1 MARRRV
7 LGTVNASALNVP
19 PTTTTGRGGKGG
31 TNAASGGKHS
41 QPAPSAPPPSI
52 LRPIARTRSGV
63 GRKTKSHNRTLAHQP
78 LGKSNWLRGDHLDAS
93 TTYEAW
99 RGNRDRDRGRD
110 EDDASDEDPLASSIE
125 SFDFSSLEDKEERF
139 NPEEVDTLVSIITE
153 REDAELTVSPSVE
166 DAEAMRGGSPGC
178 REAPG
183 TTGTRER
190 GNVGEHGV
198 AARRTHRDN
207 PLQEDEENDDGG
219 GASDPEEGEEAPED
233 STDFGAPGRG
243 FGESGS
249 FELELSASSHMVVID
264 RVVKLE
270 IEKERAAKK
279 LGDWAKCAGEL
290 RKLYEEK
297 AHECRGKDALI
308 LDLRRRLDQERS
320 RAEKEAR
327 SMRKSLEDQGREME
341 EVGNSLRQEI
351 QIKDELLKESN
362 ESCRKLRTALLDAEL
377 EIDRQDK
384 SLALSCGAD
393 GDQFSN
399 RGVHGFTFPPGGGGG
414 GDTLASI
421 REELERKAKVLQEKE
436 ERIMKQD
443 FELQRAKV
451 QVHQQRQQID
461 VLTQSLSQARSQA
474 QSGTNEIQGA
484 EKAGDQ
490 EKGELIEELAHQIEE
505 GSREIKM
512 IQEELLA
519 ANPKIFA
526 VRQREGA

>member
-19 PTTTTGRGGKGG
+19 PTTTTGGGGKGG

-198 AARRTHRDN
+198 AARRRTGITRCRKTRRTTT
-207 PLQEDEENDDGG
+207 
-219 GASDPEEGEEAPED
+219 AAAPP
-233 STDFGAPGRG
+233 TP
-243 FGESGS
+243 
-249 FELELSASSHMVVID
+249 
-264 RVVKLE
+264 
-270 IEKERAAKK
+270 
-279 LGDWAKCAGEL
+279 
-290 RKLYEEK
+290 RK
-297 AHECRGKDALI
+297 G
-308 LDLRRRLDQERS
+308 RRRPKTRQTSGRQAEAS
-320 RAEKEAR
+320 ARAGPSSSSSAR
-327 SMRKSLEDQGREME
+327 A
-341 EVGNSLRQEI
+341 
-351 QIKDELLKESN
+351 
-362 ESCRKLRTALLDAEL
+362 RTW
-377 EIDRQDK
+377 
-384 SLALSCGAD
+384 S
-393 GDQFSN
+393 
-399 RGVHGFTFPPGGGGG
+399 
-414 GDTLASI
+414 
-421 REELERKAKVLQEKE
+421 
-436 ERIMKQD
+436 
-443 FELQRAKV
+443 
-451 QVHQQRQQID
+451 
-461 VLTQSLSQARSQA
+461 
-474 QSGTNEIQGA
+474 
-484 EKAGDQ
+484 
-490 EKGELIEELAHQIEE
+490 
-505 GSREIKM
+505 
-512 IQEELLA
+512 
-519 ANPKIFA
+519 
-526 VRQREGA
+526 